1 MITKRKM
8 ENKIFNLRKK
18 IAGAGKNSII
28 VIPKMLQDDLKKGT
42 IVDIRINVISEAEN
56 DEDKVKRLEER
67 KWT

>member
-67 KWT
+67 K

>member
-1 MITKRKM
+1 M

-67 KWT
+67 K